1 MMFSSLL
8 QTFSEGTL
16 TMNNQLSE
24 EENNS
29 SLVIKK
35 IDSEAIDNNK
45 TTSITLI
52 LFSTL
57 KEAIINLI
65 NLKTSNSSVKE

>member
-1 MMFSSLL
+1 
-8 QTFSEGTL
+8 
-16 TMNNQLSE
+16 MNNQLSE